1 MSELD
6 FQYADSDNFKAE
18 LAELYTYSEMD
29 EFALNFECFG
39 HYMRKRKVRG
49 IEIFT

>member
-1 MSELD
+1 MGELD
-6 FQYADSDNFKAE
+6 FQYADSDTFKNE

-39 HYMRKRKVRG
+39 RYMRERKVG
-49 IEIFT
+49 Y